1 MNKEA
6 IKSALA
12 AMSTGDFLEKSKD
25 LLATIGYR
33 SERTLE
39 LSGSVDDFIQ
49 AFPAPNPNTKTEQE
63 FRSNAESVKLVFQFT
78 SNEIA
83 DDIQQRLFESDGFD
97 KGYAD
102 CFLFF
107 AVKLKDN
114 NYSRSKYAEFT
125 REINKRLLAPTVV
138 LFRVANHLTVAFAG
152 RRPHKTDADR
162 DVLEQVTLIKD
173 IRLNNPYRAHLDIL
187 SELSLEECAAWMDAN
202 KKSKNFDGLL
212 AAWLAKLDTEELNK
226 QFYRKLFAWFEW
238 AVDEATF
245 PIDEK
250 RVLKPEEHVIRLI
263 TRLLFIWFIKEKGL
277 IAEELFNKAQ
287 IKDHLKEDDF
297 DSGDSYYRVV
307 LQNLFFAT
315 LNTEIDKRKFS
326 SVGYST
332 NRDFSCYR
340 YKKQMRVP
348 DKLLSLFAKTPFI
361 NGGLF
366 DCLDTWQATGEDS
379 YRIDCFSDNQYKKL
393 SIPNRLFFDTNNG
406 LLPLLEH
413 YKFTVEENTPIEQE
427 VALDP
432 ELLGRVFENLLAA
445 YNPET
450 GATVR
455 KQTGSYYTPRAIVDY
470 MVEEALVATL
480 SQSCNPTDGDAKLWD
495 ERLHYLIDYAQAFD
509 DANEWFDDA
518 EKDTVVR
525 AISELKIL
533 DPAVGSGAFP
543 MGMLHKLTLAL
554 RRLDPDNHRWEKL
567 QKERAIQRAEVAF
580 DTQDDQTRREELVE
594 IDETFKRYR
603 DSDFGRKLYLTQ
615 NSIFGVDIQPV
626 ACQIAKLRFFI
637 SLAIEQEPDRDA
649 DNFGI
654 KPLPNLETRFI
665 AANTLIGLK
674 GERTLTSNK
683 ARDLERELHNN
694 RERHFHATTR
704 QKKRACKEKDAE
716 LRGELATELKNIG
729 MPADDAEKIAHW
741 DPYDQN
747 ERADWFDP
755 EWMFGLADGFDVVIG
770 NPPYIQLQKDGGR
783 LGNLYEP
790 CNFDSFI
797 RTGDIYC
804 LFYEK
809 SNQLL
814 KNSGH
819 ICFVTSNK
827 WMRAAY
833 GKKLRDYFIG
843 HTQPIQLLDMGP
855 DVFDATVDTNILI
868 LQKSVPDARP
878 AFRTVTIRSDFDKRT
893 GDIAQ
898 YLKDNG
904 ATIEIPA
911 KGEPWAILSS
921 AELTLQRKIEH
932 IGKPLKDWDINI
944 YRGIITGYNE
954 AFVIDE
960 TKRQELV
967 EQDPKSADIIKPL
980 LRGRDVQRYQVQQA
994 KSYILATGY
1003 DIDIPNKYPAIYK
1016 YLEVIGKQIE
1026 SGKIKTKGK
1035 GLFNRDDQG
1044 ANWWNLR
1051 ACAYYSDFEKEKIVW
1066 KRIGS
1071 ILRFA
1076 YSQYP
1081 IFCLDSTCIATGKKV
1096 KFLAAVLN
1104 SSVSHYQL
1112 FNLAPKTGTGDLI
1125 VSVQALEPLLVP
1137 PITET
1142 NQDIVTQIENQV
1154 DKIITTK
1161 HTNPE
1166 ADVSAYEDD
1175 IDKLVYELYN
1185 LTSQE
1190 IHIVEE
1196 SR

>member
-1 MNKEA
+1 MNKEI

-12 AMSTGDFLEKSKD
+12 AMSTGDFLEKSKN
-25 LLATIGYR
+25 LLTTLGYR

-63 FRSNAESVKLVFQFT
+63 FRQNAESVQIVFQFT
-78 SNEIA
+78 SDEIT

-138 LFRVANHLTVAFAG
+138 LLRVANHLTVAFAG

-554 RRLDPDNHRWEKL
+554 RRLDPDNNRWEKL

-683 ARDLERELHNN
+683 ARDLERELGDN

-716 LRGELATELKNIG
+716 LRGELATELKSIG

-747 ERADWFDP
+747 EKADWFDP
-755 EWMFGLADGFDVVIG
+755 EWMFGIPDGFDVVIG
-770 NPPYIQLQKDGGR
+770 NPPYINIENLPVATKNYLFKNYQACKGR
-783 LGNLYEP
+783 
-790 CNFDSFI
+790 
-797 RTGDIYC
+797 TDIYIAF
-804 LFYEK
+804 LEK
-809 SNQLL
+809 SISILNAKGIMGFILPYAFAMQ
-814 KNSGH
+814 KYGE
-819 ICFVTSNK
+819 K
-827 WMRAAY
+827 MR
-833 GKKLRDYFIG
+833 
-843 HTQPIQLLDMGP
+843 Q
-855 DVFDATVDTNILI
+855 ILI
-868 LQKSVPDARP
+868 ENH
-878 AFRTVTIRSDFDKRT
+878 TIREIVDASSYRIFENAVVYNIILMVENYKRQDQTKIRLHYSNMDFDVRSGNEFFINQHAFAT
-893 GDIAQ
+893 
-898 YLKDNG
+898 LKDTRLETNPLVF
-904 ATIEIPA
+904 ES
-911 KGEPWAILSS
+911 L
-921 AELTLQRKIEH
+921 KI
-932 IGKPLKDWDINI
+932 
-944 YRGIITGYNE
+944 
-954 AFVIDE
+954 
-960 TKRQELV
+960 
-967 EQDPKSADIIKPL
+967 
-980 LRGRDVQRYQVQQA
+980 
-994 KSYILATGY
+994 
-1003 DIDIPNKYPAIYK
+1003 
-1016 YLEVIGKQIE
+1016 
-1026 SGKIKTKGK
+1026 
-1035 GLFNRDDQG
+1035 
-1044 ANWWNLR
+1044 
-1051 ACAYYSDFEKEKIVW
+1051 KEKIWRRAVRFDQICLVSYGARLNHRSEKLGKKHYISQLPTSGS
-1066 KRIGS
+1066 KRFCEGRS
-1071 ILRFA
+1071 IERYSFAQEGWLNYTPDEHYNPMFPELFENQKLMFIRIVKERLRFA
-1076 YSQYP
+1076 YDDEGFYNSHTVVN
-1081 IFCLDSTCIATGKKV
+1081 CVRLDLLSDVSHVTARRAVRDSDSDLAKKYDY
-1096 KFLAAVLN
+1096 KFLLGVLN
-1104 SSVSHYQL
+1104 SGFTNWYFLNFLSDSLNFYP
-1112 FNLAPKTGTGDLI
+1112 NDAK
-1125 VSVQALEPLLVP
+1125 ALPIPDVVPEQQIPIIELVDQILDAKHPEPNV
-1137 PITET
+1137 
-1142 NQDIVTQIENQV
+1142 
-1154 DKIITTK
+1154 
-1161 HTNPE
+1161 
-1166 ADVSAYEDD
+1166 DVSALENE
-1175 IDKLVYELYN
+1175 IDCLVYSLYN
-1185 LTSQE
+1185 LAAEE
-1190 IHIVEE
+1190 ITIVEGATE
-1196 SR
+1196 